1 MEKITY
7 FDYCALIMFGIV
19 LVATIARKMTR
30 GRLNRFFLNMIFLG
44 IVTTLADMCAV
55 QLDNLGSGNVIA
67 KHISHTIYLYLHS
80 LSTPVYIIYL
90 AIQTDTVHKLRKN
103 KVRQA
108 VLIVPTVIVTV
119 LMLVNTF
126 VPVVYYLDE
135 QDTYN
140 RGSAFWVLYVVAAFY
155 VIYGVYYL
163 YLYKKTVNIKRFL
176 ALLSVFPLMLIAVL
190 IQMFYE
196 NVVLEMFA
204 NACGILFITMM
215 IQRAEERI
223 DSETGLEKL
232 SAYVS
237 DMKRAFQNE
246 KDVKIIMINLVNYKS
261 LQEMLGYDA
270 SVDVKKMIAAKMVE
284 LNKQYGLDA
293 NLYYINDGKY
303 RFVIDDR
310 HFDNVEEV
318 ARAINVFMKEK
329 LQFNQMDLNLISC
342 VCIARCPKDIPD
354 VDSLM
359 AFGNDFNTNNY
370 TGEVLSAE
378 EHYRKEYYDIMKDID
393 RIIETALTNHKFSVY
408 YQPIYSVKEER
419 FRSAE
424 ALLRLHDE
432 KYGFISPDVFIAAAE
447 KSGAIYKIGEF
458 VLEEVCKFIASDKFA
473 KLGLDYI
480 EINISVVQCMQN
492 NMASTV
498 LDIIRKYNVKP
509 EQINLE
515 ITETAASFSQKAM
528 MENLIALNEAG
539 VHFSLDDFGTGY
551 SNMKRIASLPLYLV
565 KLDKS
570 FTDMEGNPRVLI
582 VLENTIQMIKA
593 MNMEIV
599 VEGVETENLVKQF
612 SDLECEYIQGYY
624 YSKPVPQDEFVKFIE
639 ESMA

>member
-55 QLDNLGSGNVIA
+55 QLDNMGSGNVIA

-90 AIQTDTVHKLRKN
+90 AMQTDTVHKLRKN

-310 HFDNVEEV
+310 HFNNVEEV

-432 KYGFISPDVFIAAAE
+432 KYGFISPDVFIVAAE

>member
-55 QLDNLGSGNVIA
+55 QLDNMGSGNVIA

-90 AIQTDTVHKLRKN
+90 AMQTDTVHKLRKN

-108 VLIVPTVIVTV
+108 ILIVPTVIVTV

-310 HFDNVEEV
+310 HFNNVEEV

-432 KYGFISPDVFIAAAE
+432 KYGFISPDVFIVAAE

>member
-55 QLDNLGSGNVIA
+55 QLDNMGSGNVIA

-80 LSTPVYIIYL
+80 LSTPMYIIYL

>member
-44 IVTTLADMCAV
+44 IVTTLANMCAV
-55 QLDNLGSGNVIA
+55 QLDNMGSGNVIA

-424 ALLRLHDE
+424 ALLRLYDE
-432 KYGFISPDVFIAAAE
+432 KYGFISPDVFITAAE

-492 NMASTV
+492 NMARTV

>member
-1 MEKITY
+1 
-7 FDYCALIMFGIV
+7 
-19 LVATIARKMTR
+19 
-30 GRLNRFFLNMIFLG
+30 
-44 IVTTLADMCAV
+44 
-55 QLDNLGSGNVIA
+55 
-67 KHISHTIYLYLHS
+67 
-80 LSTPVYIIYL
+80 
-90 AIQTDTVHKLRKN
+90 
-103 KVRQA
+103 
-108 VLIVPTVIVTV
+108 
-119 LMLVNTF
+119 
-126 VPVVYYLDE
+126 
-135 QDTYN
+135 
-140 RGSAFWVLYVVAAFY
+140 
-155 VIYGVYYL
+155 
-163 YLYKKTVNIKRFL
+163 
-176 ALLSVFPLMLIAVL
+176 
-190 IQMFYE
+190 
-196 NVVLEMFA
+196 
-204 NACGILFITMM
+204 
-215 IQRAEERI
+215 
-223 DSETGLEKL
+223 
-232 SAYVS
+232 
-237 DMKRAFQNE
+237 
-246 KDVKIIMINLVNYKS
+246 
-261 LQEMLGYDA
+261 
-270 SVDVKKMIAAKMVE
+270 
-284 LNKQYGLDA
+284 
-293 NLYYINDGKY
+293 
-303 RFVIDDR
+303 
-310 HFDNVEEV
+310 
-318 ARAINVFMKEK
+318 
-329 LQFNQMDLNLISC
+329 
-342 VCIARCPKDIPD
+342 
-354 VDSLM
+354 
-359 AFGNDFNTNNY
+359 
-370 TGEVLSAE
+370 
-378 EHYRKEYYDIMKDID
+378 MKDID

-498 LDIIRKYNVKP
+498 LDIIRKDNVKP

>member
-80 LSTPVYIIYL
+80 LSAPVYIIYL

>member
-55 QLDNLGSGNVIA
+55 QLDNMGSGNVIA

-80 LSTPVYIIYL
+80 LSTPMYIIYL

-310 HFDNVEEV
+310 HFYNVEEV

>member
-44 IVTTLADMCAV
+44 IVTTLANMCAV
-55 QLDNLGSGNVIA
+55 QLDNMGSGNVIA

-223 DSETGLEKL
+223 DSETGLETL